1 MVNLREF
8 DPRSGSDERQYCSSE
23 LNLPMGQI
31 SRTIYDQYYQYHT
44 SGDNKKF
51 MNIKQLVKSIDTI
64 ENILK
69 VNDWIFPLK
78 RYQPYCEPQLGKR
91 NLYPNI
97 GFDIDENKKS
107 SDVLVDNAEQLNI
120 LVSLLSYAD
129 GEHDIID
136 ISKKLN
142 MDVNKFPSV
151 LDLAIKNKLIKQIS

>member
-1 MVNLREF
+1 
-8 DPRSGSDERQYCSSE
+8 
-23 LNLPMGQI
+23 
-31 SRTIYDQYYQYHT
+31 
-44 SGDNKKF
+44 

-69 VNDWIFPLK
+69 LNDWIFPLK

-97 GFDIDENKKS
+97 GFDIDEIKKS
-107 SDVLVDNAEQLNI
+107 SDVLVDNAERLNI

-142 MDVNKFPSV
+142 MDVNKFPRV